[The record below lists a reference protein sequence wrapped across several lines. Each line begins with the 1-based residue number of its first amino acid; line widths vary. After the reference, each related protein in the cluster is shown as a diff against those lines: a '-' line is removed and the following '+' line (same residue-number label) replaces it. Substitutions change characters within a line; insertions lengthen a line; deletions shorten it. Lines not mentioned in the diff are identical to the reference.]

1 MPGRYPI
8 AFEKPP
14 PYMVELFDSILPLD
28 SRVER
33 RKMFGSPCGFVNGNM
48 FCGLF
53 EKSMFLRLSEADRAE
68 AIDKLDTTL
77 FDPMKGRPMREYVT
91 LPDDLL
97 EDEAQL
103 DDWMGHALAYAGGLP
118 PKEKKPRKS
127 KAKAK

>member
-1 MPGRYPI
+1 M
-8 AFEKPP
+8 ALEKPP

-53 EKSMFLRLSEADRAE
+53 ERSMFLRLSEADCAE
-68 AIDKLDTTL
+68 AVEQLGAVS
-77 FDPMKGRPMREYVT
+77 FEPMKGRPMREYVT
-91 LPDDLL
+91 LPDDVL

-103 DDWMGHALAYAGGLP
+103 DDWMGRALAYAGGLP
-118 PKEKKPRKS
+118 PKEKKPRKT
-127 KAKAK
+127 KAKRK

>member
-1 MPGRYPI
+1 M
-8 AFEKPP
+8 ALEKPP

-28 SRVER
+28 GRVER

-53 EKSMFLRLSEADRAE
+53 ERSMFLRLSEADRGE
-68 AIDKLDTTL
+68 AVDQLGAAP
-77 FDPMKGRPMREYVT
+77 FEPMKGRPMREYVT

-103 DDWMGHALAYAGGLP
+103 DDWMGRALAYAGGLP